1 MHIYIHTYIHTYM
14 HIYIPTYIHTFL
26 YTYSLNMN
34 YPYRIFFSFTYIHT
48 CIKIHTHAHLHIY
61 IHTSFSNMSRMWFI
75 SFDESPLLLRF
86 LPWVIER
93 TDLVGKADDD
103 EASVYDDAVIS
114 MTAKCL
120 LMFDIHVKSLLL
132 PFSFHW

>member
-1 MHIYIHTYIHTYM
+1 
-14 HIYIPTYIHTFL
+14 
-26 YTYSLNMN
+26 
-34 YPYRIFFSFTYIHT
+34 
-48 CIKIHTHAHLHIY
+48 
-61 IHTSFSNMSRMWFI
+61 MWFI

-120 LMFDIHVKSLLL
+120 LMFDIHVN
-132 PFSFHW
+132 PFFCPFPFIDKDFFNFSMSKQHYGSYRTV